1 MEPEREINRLSQPN
15 SKSANRF
22 SLRNPDNFI
31 FVIILFALIERI
43 IMFFFLGS
51 GATNDS
57 DDVAYIKSG
66 IEFAKTGT
74 ITIWST
80 YPTATIMPGMPF
92 VTGLFSKIFGE
103 GEAYINSVRI
113 CWILMGCGTILF
125 FYKCCCFFT
134 KKWIAVIA
142 SASFLMLNWAWSDN
156 TFLTEP
162 PYLFF
167 YMINF
172 HYMLKMGE
180 ETSANRANAFGYA
193 LSFFAAL
200 MFRANILVMPVVCAV
215 YLFAVKKKKAS
226 DYLYHLAIL
235 AITLV
240 LFIVPWSVRNYKLFG
255 EFIPI
260 TSGTA
265 NPMLLGTYQ
274 GSNAPKDDELDYE
287 KNVYAVI
294 REKYPE
300 YYNADGTIKDDVI
313 PEVVST
319 KIDKLKAEYRLKEWF
334 KRDKFNLI
342 WSYLVSKPVSV
353 LNWVWFWIPSKT
365 IYITLRT
372 LSEIN
377 LAVCVLTIFVS
388 VKTRKKAKQV
398 IFLSILYL
406 FNIYTLAFSFAS
418 ERYAAMSVPLRY
430 FIAAIGIEFLA
441 EILAKRKEKKD
452 VSI

>member
-1 MEPEREINRLSQPN
+1 MKSERKHCRLSPPN
-15 SKSANRF
+15 SISANGF

-31 FVIILFALIERI
+31 FAIIFTALIERI
-43 IMFFFLGS
+43 IMFFFIGS

-80 YPTATIMPGMPF
+80 YPTATIMPGMP
-92 VTGLFSKIFGE
+92 VITGLFSKIFGE
-103 GEAYINSVRI
+103 GDAYINSVRI

-134 KKWIAVIA
+134 GKWIAVLA

-172 HYMLKMGE
+172 NYMLKMGE
-180 ETSANRANAFGYA
+180 EKDVNHANAFGYA

-200 MFRANILVMPVVCAV
+200 MFRANILVMPGVCTV
-215 YLFAVKKKKAS
+215 YLLVVKKKKAS
-226 DYLYHLAIL
+226 AYLYHFAIL
-235 AITLV
+235 AITLI

-274 GSNAPKDDELDYE
+274 GSNAPKDEELDYE
-287 KNVYAVI
+287 TNVYAVI

-377 LAVCVLTIFVS
+377 LAVCVFTIFIS
-388 VKTRKKAKQV
+388 VKTRKKAKLV

-430 FIAAIGIEFLA
+430 FIAAIGIEFFA
-441 EILAKRKEKKD
+441 EMLEKRKREKAI
-452 VSI
+452 SA